1 MTDETD
7 VRAVDWM
14 RGALR
19 SKTVW
24 FNALAAIF
32 ALLAMNVDMLSA
44 VVPPERLGFAVLIVN
59 VVNVALRAV
68 TSSALPHK

>member
-7 VRAVDWM
+7 VTAKDWI
-14 RGALR
+14 RGVLR
-19 SKTVW
+19 SRTVI
-24 FNALAAIF
+24 FNALAAVF

-44 VVPPERLGFAVLIVN
+44 VIPPERLGFVVLAVN

-68 TSSALPHK
+68 TTSPLPHR